1 MATSLVP
8 VRFSFPFVH
17 LSLAHPLAHLSLSLI
32 VSSLVLF
39 TVMGNRFRKTGKV
52 MPPGVVTVIAA
63 GAGIFNAMKY
73 REWS

>member
-1 MATSLVP
+1 MPIRSLI
-8 VRFSFPFVH
+8 FHFLF
-17 LSLAHPLAHLSLSLI
+17 I

-52 MPPGVVTVIAA
+52 MPPGVVTMIAA